1 MLHQDDLAIVR
12 ALERGDQRRFDEFFD
27 EIFPRLYRFV
37 LTRVRGDAEHARDVC
52 QLTLVRAIEHIGG
65 YRGEAALF
73 TWICQIARSVIC
85 DQGERIAR
93 ERASFVPY
101 DDDADI
107 RAAVESISAP
117 PQQQPEQR
125 GANAQLAQ
133 LVLAALDYL
142 PPHYSR
148 VLEWKYVDGLSVQD
162 MSRRLGHPFTATQ
175 SLLWRARESFREVF
189 VSLAGTEAAAWL
201 HD

>member
-1 MLHQDDLAIVR
+1 VLHQDDLAIVR
-12 ALERGDQRRFDEFFD
+12 ALERGDPHRFDDFFD

-37 LTRVRGDAEHARDVC
+37 LTRVRGDGELARDVC
-52 QLTLVRAIEHIGG
+52 QVTLVRAIEHIGG

-73 TWICQIARSVIC
+73 TWICQIARSVIS
-85 DQGERIAR
+85 DQGERLAR
-93 ERASFVPY
+93 ERASFVAY

-107 RAAVESISAP
+107 RAAVDSISAP
-117 PQQQPEQR
+117 SHHQPDER
-125 GANAQLAQ
+125 GASAQLSQ

-148 VLEWKYVDGLSVQD
+148 VLEWKYIEGLSVQD
-162 MSRRLGHPFTATQ
+162 MARRLGHPFQATQ
-175 SLLWRARESFREVF
+175 SLLWRARENFREVF
-189 VSLAGTEAAAWL
+189 VSLAGAEAASWL